1 MKASELIRDL
11 AAYIAREGDREV
23 LMEGER
29 LREVDVVY
37 NEGKTCI
44 NLT

>member
-1 MKASELIRDL
+1 MKASELIRHL
-11 AAYIAREGDREV
+11 ATHITREGDREV

-29 LREVDVVY
+29 LWEVDVVY